1 MNKSND
7 HQIILFINFRSHWR
21 LFFFALKTYLDEI
34 IVITLEWQKSV
45 SRLVNGLSHAT
56 NILRK

>member
-7 HQIILFINFRSHWR
+7 HQIILFLNFRSHWR
-21 LFFFALKTYLDEI
+21 LFFFVLNAYLDEI
-34 IVITLEWQKSV
+34 IVITLEWQKSIA
-45 SRLVNGLSHAT
+45 RLVNGLSHAT